1 MGVTTRATETLPGV
15 ERYLDPATNTLLA
28 IVVRDDFRGGQYNF
42 LTPDDFPMQLGV
54 NFYTSGQRIQPHVHV
69 DSRRNVRTQQEL
81 LFLKRGRAV
90 LHLYTDRRE
99 LAHDVD
105 LRAGDCVLLA
115 SGGHGLDILEQ
126 AQLIEAKQGPYLG
139 VGEKIKFDPA

>member
-1 MGVTTRATETLPGV
+1 M
-15 ERYLDPATNTLLA
+15 ERYLDPITGALLA

-54 NFYTSGQRIQPHVHV
+54 NFYAPGQRIKPHVHV
-69 DSRRNVRTQQEL
+69 ESQRDVRDQQEL
-81 LFLKRGRAV
+81 LVLKRGRAV
-90 LHLYTDRRE
+90 LHLYTMRRE

-115 SGGHGLDILEQ
+115 SGGHGLDILED

-139 VGEKIKFDPA
+139 VGEKVKFEP

>member
-1 MGVTTRATETLPGV
+1 MGVTTRATETPGL
-15 ERYLDPATNTLLA
+15 ERYLDPISEDLLA
-28 IVVRDDFRGGQYNF
+28 IVVRDEFRGGRYNF

-54 NFYTSGQRIQPHVHV
+54 NFYGPGQRIQPHVHV
-69 DSRRNVRTQQEL
+69 ETQRDVRSQQEL

-90 LHLYTDRRE
+90 LHLYTARRE
-99 LAHDVD
+99 LAHDVE

-115 SGGHGLDILEQ
+115 SGGHGLDILED

-139 VGEKIKFDPA
+139 VGEKIKFEPA